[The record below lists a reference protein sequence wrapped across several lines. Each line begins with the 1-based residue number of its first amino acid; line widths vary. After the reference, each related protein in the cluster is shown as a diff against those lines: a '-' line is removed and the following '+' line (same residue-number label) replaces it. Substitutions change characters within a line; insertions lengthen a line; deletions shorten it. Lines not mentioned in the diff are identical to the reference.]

1 MDEIIAS
8 PAMTPQLPSKST
20 FTPPR
25 PHQSHSLDGTAPS
38 SGISQPD
45 EPLQRSSRDSTCSPP
60 SSPLSEFAK
69 TPSPPSSPALPPI
82 KISAKADGLSID
94 PSKRYPSPSATSQ
107 SGAASPRKMDRD
119 ADNDHDGPPPAK
131 KRRVQAPPRRPR
143 MTRHL
148 DLDEMD
154 ASEDCETELGYLLRA
169 LRTKKKIVVIAGAGI
184 SVSAGIPDFRSSTG
198 LFTTLR
204 GQHGLRGSGKHLFD
218 ASVYKHDSST
228 SSFHTMVRELAHMTQ
243 TAKPT
248 AFHHMLA
255 SLAQEGRLMRLYSQN
270 VDCIDTNIEPLA
282 TNVPLNA
289 KGPWPTTIQLHGGL
303 AKMVCSKCGQL
314 EDFDGSLFE
323 GPEPPP
329 CVPCT
334 TMDEVR
340 TAVAGKR
347 SHGIGRLRPRI
358 VLYNEYNPDEEAIGN
373 VSKADLRRGAD
384 AVIVV
389 GTSLKIPGVRRLVKE
404 LCLSTRSRRDGFTA
418 WINVDAEPQG
428 AEFKDCWDLVVR
440 GGSDDVARLVG
451 LPHWDEPDVGSPSN
465 WNVTGDEDFGLEK
478 LEVVLD
484 SSVSP
489 SKKTSKEP
497 TTSAS
502 KKPQPLA
509 AKNKNAQKSKSLPTA
524 SIPTPSSSPKPQ
536 RKRLPD
542 IRQSKLPFQ
551 QVKGANAKAEAD
563 GKTEK
568 KPNAASSKPATSI
581 RVKTETVPIKLGA
594 ATKKARSALP
604 AAKSRKAV
612 RSKVVK
618 PKKEDKAASKNLALA
633 FRATKNITATPDG
646 KKRKPLPSSRSP
658 DNGGEDNKGN
668 KRTAHAMEL
677 AGDTSMVS
685 DMSEL
690 SSPPD
695 SVKRRLSTS
704 ELSYL
709 KLPTLRDSPN
719 YAGNNSSPRGFFG
732 GKENTAAG
740 DSLRRALDVKMR
752 QPSSLSRESLASGSH
767 EAPETTE
774 KRRESHEHTEPH
786 TPATHSR
793 RASDAE
799 TISPQSVPR
808 GMGIL
813 IN

>member
-1 MDEIIAS
+1 
-8 PAMTPQLPSKST
+8 
-20 FTPPR
+20 
-25 PHQSHSLDGTAPS
+25 
-38 SGISQPD
+38 
-45 EPLQRSSRDSTCSPP
+45 
-60 SSPLSEFAK
+60 
-69 TPSPPSSPALPPI
+69 
-82 KISAKADGLSID
+82 
-94 PSKRYPSPSATSQ
+94 
-107 SGAASPRKMDRD
+107 
-119 ADNDHDGPPPAK
+119 
-131 KRRVQAPPRRPR
+131 

-148 DLDEMD
+148 DLTGLD
-154 ASEDCETELGYLLRA
+154 SPEDCETELGYLLRA

-204 GQHGLRGSGKHLFD
+204 GQHGLKGSGKHLFD

-243 TAKPT
+243 KAKPT

-270 VDCIDTNIEPLA
+270 VDCIDTNMEPLA
-282 TNVPLNA
+282 TSVPLNA

-334 TMDEVR
+334 AMDEVR

-404 LCLSTRSRRDGFTA
+404 LCYTTRSKRDGFTA
-418 WINVDAEPQG
+418 WINLDAEPQG

-440 GGSDDVARLVG
+440 GGCDDVAKLVG

-465 WNVTGDEDFGLEK
+465 WNVTGDEDLLEK

-484 SSVSP
+484 SNVSP
-489 SKKTSKEP
+489 TKEKAKVADDKTVKEISKKDKPATNRKSLLVMAKTKG
-497 TTSAS
+497 TT
-502 KKPQPLA
+502 
-509 AKNKNAQKSKSLPTA
+509 KSKTSQTA
-524 SIPTPSSSPKPQ
+524 SIPTPNTSPKPS

-542 IRQSKLPFQ
+542 TKQSKLHFQ
-551 QVKGANAKAEAD
+551 QVKAN
-563 GKTEK
+563 T
-568 KPNAASSKPATSI
+568 
-581 RVKTETVPIKLGA
+581 KTETTGKSSKKTDASVAEAKQTETAAIKLGA
-594 ATKKARSALP
+594 ATKKARSSLP
-604 AAKSRKAV
+604 AGKAKKATASRAG
-612 RSKVVK
+612 KV
-618 PKKEDKAASKNLALA
+618 KKEDKAGNKNLALT
-633 FRATKNITATPDG
+633 FRATKNVSASTTDG
-646 KKRKPLPSSRSP
+646 KKRKPLPSSRTP
-658 DNGGEDNKGN
+658 DKANDDKKGT
-668 KRTAHAMEL
+668 KRPAHALEL
-677 AGDTSMVS
+677 DGDVSMAS
-685 DMSEL
+685 EMSEL

-695 SVKRRLSTS
+695 GVKRQMSS
-704 ELSYL
+704 AELDFG

-719 YAGNNSSPRGFFG
+719 FASTNSSPRSIFR
-732 GKENTAAG
+732 GKENTITG
-740 DSLRRALDVKMR
+740 DSLRLALDVKMR
-752 QPSSLSRESLASGSH
+752 QPSSLSREARDS
-767 EAPETTE
+767 
-774 KRRESHEHTEPH
+774 RESHKLDEPH
-786 TPATHSR
+786 TPGSHSR
-793 RASDAE
+793 RSSDAE
-799 TISPQSVPR
+799 TITPISVPR
-808 GMGIL
+808 GMDIL
-813 IN
+813 LS

>member
-1 MDEIIAS
+1 
-8 PAMTPQLPSKST
+8 
-20 FTPPR
+20 
-25 PHQSHSLDGTAPS
+25 
-38 SGISQPD
+38 
-45 EPLQRSSRDSTCSPP
+45 
-60 SSPLSEFAK
+60 
-69 TPSPPSSPALPPI
+69 
-82 KISAKADGLSID
+82 
-94 PSKRYPSPSATSQ
+94 
-107 SGAASPRKMDRD
+107 
-119 ADNDHDGPPPAK
+119 
-131 KRRVQAPPRRPR
+131 
-143 MTRHL
+143 
-148 DLDEMD
+148 
-154 ASEDCETELGYLLRA
+154 
-169 LRTKKKIVVIAGAGI
+169 
-184 SVSAGIPDFRSSTG
+184 
-198 LFTTLR
+198 
-204 GQHGLRGSGKHLFD
+204 
-218 ASVYKHDSST
+218 
-228 SSFHTMVRELAHMTQ
+228 MVRELAHMTQ

-248 AFHHMLA
+248 AFHQMLA

-270 VDCIDTNIEPLA
+270 VDCIDTNMDPLA
-282 TNVPLNA
+282 TKVPLNT
-289 KGPWPTTIQLHGGL
+289 KGPWPTTVQLHGGL

-451 LPHWDEPDVGSPSN
+451 LPRWDEPDVGSPSN
-465 WNVTGDEDFGLEK
+465 WNVTGDENIGLEK

-489 SKKTSKEP
+489 TKKTSRETTT
-497 TTSAS
+497 TTS
-502 KKPQPLA
+502 KKALPAA
-509 AKNKNAQKSKSLPTA
+509 AKAKNAHYPKSLPSG
-524 SIPTPSSSPKPQ
+524 SIPTPSSSPKPP

-551 QVKGANAKAEAD
+551 QVKGANAKAS
-563 GKTEK
+563 T
-568 KPNAASSKPATSI
+568 KPATTI
-581 RVKTETVPIKLGA
+581 RVKTETAPIKLGAA
-594 ATKKARSALP
+594 ATKKARSSLP
-604 AAKSRKAV
+604 AAKPKKTV
-612 RSKVVK
+612 QSKVVK
-618 PKKEDKAASKNLALA
+618 PKKEDKASSKNLALA
-633 FRATKNITATPDG
+633 FRATKNIATSTPDG

-658 DNGGEDNKGN
+658 DNGSDNTKGN

-677 AGDTSMVS
+677 AGDASMVS

-704 ELSYL
+704 EPSYV

-719 YAGNNSSPRGFFG
+719 YASNNASPRGIFG
-732 GKENTAAG
+732 GKENTITG

-752 QPSSLSRESLASGSH
+752 PPSTLSRESRGSGSH
-767 EAPETTE
+767 ETPETTE
-774 KRRESHEHTEPH
+774 KRRELHEQAEAPH
-786 TPATHSR
+786 TPATHGR
-793 RASDAE
+793 QASDAE
-799 TISPQSVPR
+799 TISPHSVPR
-808 GMGIL
+808 GMDIL